1 MYADEK
7 GVLDNSYALFHT
19 PSNLAKS
26 MFFYLQCAGHFY
38 CDNNYCLER
47 DYHDSYLLMYIKEGE
62 GTIRYNNKIFTA
74 KTNDLVLINCH
85 IPHMYTTESWE
96 TLWIHFNGNVSEE
109 YFQLLHNRFG
119 CVISLQDSKLIPDL
133 LMTIL
138 ESFKN
143 TDISYEALISC
154 HIQQMLTELIML
166 SSHFTLTDT
175 AKPNIVLES
184 INYIQDN
191 YMNKILLEDLAKYV
205 CISPFYFSRIF
216 KSETGYSPYEY
227 ITMIRLNH
235 AKMLLKTTNLLIKEI
250 AFKVGF
256 NSESNFVTCFKEH
269 ANVTPSKFRNT
280 SF

>member
-7 GVLDNSYALFHT
+7 GVLDNSHAFFHT

-62 GTIRYNNKIFTA
+62 GTIRYNNKIFSA
-74 KTNDLVLINCH
+74 KANDLVLINCH

-96 TLWIHFNGNVSEE
+96 TLWIHFSGNVSDE
-109 YFQLLHNRFG
+109 YFQLLYNRFG
-119 CVISLQDSKLIPDL
+119 CVISLQDSKLIPDY
-133 LMTIL
+133 LMKIL
-138 ESFKN
+138 ESFRN
-143 TDISYEALISC
+143 TDISYEALISSY
-154 HIQQMLTELIML
+154 IQQMLTELIIL
-166 SSHFTLTDT
+166 SSHFALTDT
-175 AKPNIVLES
+175 TKPNIVLES

-235 AKMLLKTTNLLIKEI
+235 AKTLLKTTDLLIKEI

-269 ANVTPSKFRNT
+269 VDVTPSKFRNT